1 MKHSRK
7 IRAEEHSA
15 THFNFHQTQMSVGLA
30 LLPPECRGRESV
42 SILRRTMPERVTSGS
57 QTAAT
62 VGSGRFGVSCFLLG
76 TRLMTPLLVDFRR
89 HGGRFSCSG
98 NRVAEPH
105 EKNTVGVSFHETR
118 ESFFGRLNSTVLEA
132 SA

>member
-15 THFNFHQTQMSVGLA
+15 THFRFQQAQMSVGLE
-30 LLPPECRGRESV
+30 LPPECRGRAAV
-42 SILRRTMPERVTSGS
+42 SILRWTMPERVTPDS

-62 VGSGRFGVSCFLLG
+62 AGSGHVGVSCFLLG
-76 TRLMTPLLVDFRR
+76 TRLITPLLADFRHR
-89 HGGRFSCSG
+89 GGRFSCSG

-105 EKNTVGVSFHETR
+105 EKNTVGVSFQGAR
-118 ESFFGRLNSTVLEA
+118 ESFFDRFNNTVLEV